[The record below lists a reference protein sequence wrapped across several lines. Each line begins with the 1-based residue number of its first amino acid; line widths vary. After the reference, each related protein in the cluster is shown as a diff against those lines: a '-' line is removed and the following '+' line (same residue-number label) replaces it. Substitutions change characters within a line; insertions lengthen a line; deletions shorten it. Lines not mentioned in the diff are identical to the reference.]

1 LTDLENSW
9 TVSLR
14 EAKMHLRV
22 LFGPFAASVILL
34 VCLVPPRAAAQNSSP
49 GRPDP
54 SIASAPHEKM
64 TFFEGAWTVD
74 PGADVKSGATTPPQ
88 HEERCAW
95 LPGGRRHMVCRSW
108 SQRPGE
114 TIRRERIQILSYQTH
129 DATYLAHFAF
139 PNGDTV
145 TYVGRVEGDRWVMDM
160 QPSPLLP
167 SNERFREII
176 TKVGN
181 GLRFVEER
189 SVDGGPWSITE
200 DYRYRRVR

>member
-1 LTDLENSW
+1 MN
-9 TVSLR
+9 
-14 EAKMHLRV
+14 LRV
-22 LFGPFAASVILL
+22 SAGRFVASIILC
-34 VCLVPPRAAAQNSSP
+34 VSLVPPGATAQNSSP

-54 SIASAPHEKM
+54 SVASAPHEKM
-64 TFFEGAWTVD
+64 TFFEGTWTVE
-74 PGADVKSGATTPPQ
+74 PGAEVKGGATPPPK
-88 HEERCAW
+88 HEETCAW
-95 LPGGRRHMVCRSW
+95 LSGGRRHMVCRGW
-108 SQRPGE
+108 RQRPGG
-114 TIRRERIQILSYQTH
+114 TIRRETIQILSYQQH
-129 DATYLAHFAF
+129 NATYLAHFAF
-139 PNGDTV
+139 PSGDTV

-200 DYRYRRVR
+200 DYRYRRVK